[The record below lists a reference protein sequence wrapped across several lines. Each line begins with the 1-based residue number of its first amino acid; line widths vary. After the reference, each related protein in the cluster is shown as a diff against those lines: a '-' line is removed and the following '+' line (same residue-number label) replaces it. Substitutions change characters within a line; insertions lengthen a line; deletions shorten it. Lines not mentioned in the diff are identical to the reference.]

1 VAYWTR
7 EDRCGT
13 SRDIWA
19 VEAEE
24 KKSAVRRSPQIR
36 KWCSIRGAPAFCGGY
51 FDNSEVIRSPAERA
65 RRILNLTL
73 PGVESGKW
81 KFPRNDV
88 NARTGVKMAL
98 VIFAAL
104 ICDVPEAAAQSGLTR
119 REIVRA
125 GPATLQVTIRGKGEP
140 IVFIPSRE
148 RGVQDF
154 DALSNRL
161 AQAGY
166 QVILPEPR
174 AIGGSTGPLK
184 NITYHD
190 LASDVAATI
199 ESLVGRPATVIGHD
213 FGNRIARTLASDY
226 PRLVK
231 QLILLSAGGMVPR
244 SPEMEKLTTHFSES
258 ALSRGDRL
266 TAIRQ
271 IFFAA
276 GNDVP
281 RTWEE
286 GWYFEVARAQRASDA
301 RTSQKEWWAG
311 GSAPMLVVQGTE
323 DVVALPE
330 NAKRLA
336 AEFPERVTLVE
347 IPHAGH
353 ALLPEQPEQVE
364 KAILAYLHSRAG
376 TR

>member
-1 VAYWTR
+1 V
-7 EDRCGT
+7 D
-13 SRDIWA
+13 
-19 VEAEE
+19 
-24 KKSAVRRSPQIR
+24 
-36 KWCSIRGAPAFCGGY
+36 
-51 FDNSEVIRSPAERA
+51 
-65 RRILNLTL
+65 
-73 PGVESGKW
+73 
-81 KFPRNDV
+81 DV
-88 NARTGVKMAL
+88 TARTGARIGL

-104 ICDVPEAAAQSGLTR
+104 ICDVPEAAVAQSERTR
-119 REIVRA
+119 HEIVRT

-140 IVFIPSRE
+140 IVFIPSRG

-166 QVILPEPR
+166 QVIMPEPR
-174 AIGGSTGPLK
+174 GIGGSSGPLK
-184 NITYHD
+184 DITYHD

-213 FGNRIARTLASDY
+213 FGNRIARTLASDN

-244 SPEMEKLTTHFSES
+244 SPEMEKLTTRFWES
-258 ALSRGDRL
+258 ALSREDRL

-286 GWYFEVARAQRASDA
+286 GWYFEIARAQRASDA
-301 RTSQKEWWAG
+301 RTSLKEWWAG
-311 GSAPMLVVQGTE
+311 GSAPILVVQGTE
-323 DVVALPE
+323 DMVALPE

-336 AEFPERVTLVE
+336 AQFPERVTLVE

-364 KAILAYLHSRAG
+364 KAILAYLQR
-376 TR
+376 

>member
-1 VAYWTR
+1 M
-7 EDRCGT
+7 D
-13 SRDIWA
+13 
-19 VEAEE
+19 
-24 KKSAVRRSPQIR
+24 
-36 KWCSIRGAPAFCGGY
+36 
-51 FDNSEVIRSPAERA
+51 
-65 RRILNLTL
+65 
-73 PGVESGKW
+73 
-81 KFPRNDV
+81 DV
-88 NARTGVKMAL
+88 NARTRVKMTL
-98 VIFAAL
+98 VIFATF
-104 ICDVPEAAAQSGLTR
+104 ICDVPEMAVAQSDLTR

-140 IVFIPSRE
+140 IVFIPSRG

-154 DALSNRL
+154 EALSNRL

-174 AIGGSTGPLK
+174 AIGGSAGPLK
-184 NITYHD
+184 DITYHD

-199 ESLVGRPATVIGHD
+199 QSLVGSPATVIGHD

-244 SPEMEKLTTHFSES
+244 SPEMEKLTTRFWES
-258 ALSRGDRL
+258 ALSRKDRL
-266 TAIRQ
+266 SAIRE

-301 RTSQKEWWAG
+301 RMSLKEWWAG

-347 IPHAGH
+347 ILHAGH

-364 KAILAYLHSRAG
+364 KTILAYLQR
-376 TR
+376 

>member
-1 VAYWTR
+1 M
-7 EDRCGT
+7 D
-13 SRDIWA
+13 
-19 VEAEE
+19 
-24 KKSAVRRSPQIR
+24 
-36 KWCSIRGAPAFCGGY
+36 
-51 FDNSEVIRSPAERA
+51 
-65 RRILNLTL
+65 
-73 PGVESGKW
+73 
-81 KFPRNDV
+81 DV
-88 NARTGVKMAL
+88 NARTRVKMTF
-98 VIFAAL
+98 VIFAAF
-104 ICDVPEAAAQSGLTR
+104 ICAVPEMAVAQSDLTR

-140 IVFIPSRE
+140 IVFIPSRG

-154 DALSNRL
+154 EALSNRL

-166 QVILPEPR
+166 QVFLPEPR

-184 NITYHD
+184 DITYHD

-244 SPEMEKLTTHFSES
+244 SPEMEKLTTHFWES
-258 ALSRGDRL
+258 ALSREDRL
-266 TAIRQ
+266 TAMRQ

-276 GNDVP
+276 GNDPP

-286 GWYFEVARAQRASDA
+286 GWYFEVAMAQRASDA
-301 RTSQKEWWAG
+301 RTSLKEWWAG

-364 KAILAYLHSRAG
+364 RAILAYLRSRAG
-376 TR
+376 TQ